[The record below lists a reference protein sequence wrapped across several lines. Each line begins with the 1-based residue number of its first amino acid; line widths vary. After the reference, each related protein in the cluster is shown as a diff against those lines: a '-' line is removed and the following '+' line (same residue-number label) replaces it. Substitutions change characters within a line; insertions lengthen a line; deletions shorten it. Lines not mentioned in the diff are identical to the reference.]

1 MSLSGTAVSPI
12 AGLAAGSAAGVKSAP
27 SHLVHLP
34 GTNWNLWRSLVV
46 RSAGFPAAIINEL
59 AAPQTV
65 AAADHYLA
73 CRALASRH
81 MGATK
86 RSLRKEQ
93 AGSANLR
100 RELEA
105 LKTAIATGNMEAMG
119 DSKQARAAADAHKTA
134 QETYET
140 FTAAFHAEMETVHN
154 RLIDFACEP
163 RFREAMLW
171 QGLDPT
177 HNIWHNLQP
186 ESPAHARHKALR
198 QIAMRVQRYALKN
211 DSIGFFGPVGW
222 GTIVEDA
229 ITIEARPGQDLL
241 ANRTVLFEGWTI
253 DALAATLDTEE
264 LKPWIAPRVKAGVW
278 IHQGCAYPPQR
289 REVRLSEVEKAV
301 LAHCVGNRTARELAQ
316 AVLEEGRLPSGT
328 QEKDVF
334 ELLEQLVAAGLVI
347 WRLEVPSQLH
357 PELELANRFARIED
371 AALRERCTSAL
382 EELLKS
388 RDQVALAAGNAT
400 ELDSALQ
407 GLHSCFTRLTAQP
420 SSRRGGQTYGGRT
433 LVYEDCRRDCEIQ
446 VGTKLL
452 NELAQPL
459 EVLLDGARWALA
471 EVGSVMKKQLR
482 ICLAELLELHKKSGK
497 EVDCHLFL
505 EYVRSKLFA
514 ENGWAAAF
522 DPLKLEFQDMWKRVL
537 GRPLQSSPDR
547 MVFSAEEACARAAF
561 TFPPREVGFNLG
573 RYVSPDL
580 MIAASSLDA
589 IHRGEYFGVLGE
601 IHCDNTLAASCLVT
615 QHPDPRVLMQAA
627 SADTLDEMVISL
639 HRPNSAWL
647 ARANDAFI
655 QPHHWRY
662 LFNDDPPHHPLCR
675 TLPAGMLRIIDT
687 GSEVA
692 VRAIDGSI
700 QFDALELF
708 GGAATEESSRLMNEF
723 FRPLPHAPRI
733 SLGNLVIA
741 REQWNFVPADLP
753 FLAQKDPARQFLDIR
768 AWGKAN
774 GMPRRL
780 FVKSPAERKPWF
792 LDFDSPMLTAAFISL
807 MKKVTGNASIRL
819 TEMLPDLDHLWL
831 TDRDGRRF
839 TSELRLAARA
849 VPGKRAAAH

>member
-12 AGLAAGSAAGVKSAP
+12 ASLAAGSAAGVKSAP

-34 GTNWNLWRSLVV
+34 GTNWNLWRSFVV

-81 MGATK
+81 MGATM

-134 QETYET
+134 QETHET

-186 ESPAHARHKALR
+186 ESPAHARRKALR
-198 QIAMRVQRYALKN
+198 QITMRVQRYAVKN
-211 DSIGFFGPVGW
+211 DSIGFFGPVAW

-229 ITIEARPGQDLL
+229 IAIEEKPGPELL
-241 ANRTVLFEGWTI
+241 ANRTVFFEGWTI
-253 DALAATLDTEE
+253 DALAAALDTKE
-264 LKPWIAPRVKAGVW
+264 LKPWMAPRIKAGIW
-278 IHQGCAYPPQR
+278 IHEGRAYRHQR
-289 REVRLSEVEKAV
+289 TEVRLSEEERAV
-301 LAHCVGNRTARELAQ
+301 LAHCDGKRTARELAQ
-316 AVLEEGRLPSGT
+316 AVLKERRLPSGT

-334 ELLEQLVAAGLVI
+334 ELLEQLMAAGLI
-347 WRLEVPSQLH
+347 MWRLEVPSQLH
-357 PELELANRFARIED
+357 PEVELANRLARIED
-371 AALRERCTSAL
+371 AAWRQRCTSAL
-382 EELLKS
+382 NELLES
-388 RDQVALAAGNAT
+388 RHQVALAAGNAV
-400 ELDSALQ
+400 ELDKALQ
-407 GLHSCFTRLTAQP
+407 GLHGCFTGLTAQP
-420 SSRRGGQTYGGRT
+420 CSRRGGQTYGART

-459 EVLLDGARWALA
+459 GVLLDGARWALA
-471 EVGSVMKKQLR
+471 EVGSVIKTQLR
-482 ICLAELLELHKKSGK
+482 TCLAELLELHKESGE
-497 EVDCHLFL
+497 EVDCHLFF
-505 EYVRSKLFA
+505 EYVHSNLYA
-514 ENGWAAAF
+514 DNGKASAF
-522 DPLKLEFQDMWKRVL
+522 GPLTQQFQDLWKRVL
-537 GRPLQSSPDR
+537 GRALHASANR
-547 MVFSAEEACARAAF
+547 VVFSSEEACARAASI
-561 TFPPREVGFNLG
+561 FPPREVGFTLG
-573 RYVSPDL
+573 RYVSPDV
-580 MIAASSLDA
+580 MIAASSIDA
-589 IHRGEYFGVLGE
+589 IRRGEYFGVLGE
-601 IHCDNTLAASCLVT
+601 VHCDNTLVASCLVT
-615 QHPDPRVLMQAA
+615 QHPCPRVVMQAA
-627 SADTLDEMVISL
+627 FADTRDEFVVSL

-647 ARANDAFI
+647 ARANDVFI

-675 TLPAGMLRIIDT
+675 ALPAGMLRVTDT
-687 GSEVA
+687 GSAVV
-692 VRAIDGSI
+692 VRAIDGSV

-708 GGAATEESSRLMNEF
+708 GGPATEESSRLMNEF
-723 FRPLPHAPRI
+723 FPPLPHVPRI

-774 GMPRRL
+774 GMPRRV

-807 MKKVTGNASIRL
+807 MKKVTGNASVRL

-831 TDRDGRRF
+831 TDSDGRRF